1 MDKELVVL
9 KIKNILKFFNPSES
23 FYEED
28 LLDLGFIKGQIQVI
42 IYKFDKYDLISKEW
56 DECYTLKYND
66 TINDFVNTW
75 G

>member
-1 MDKELVVL
+1 MIDNL

-28 LLDLGFIKGQIQVI
+28 LLDLGFTKGQIQVI

-56 DECYTLKYND
+56 DECYTLKDKD